1 MGSSQAKPIQ
11 AQKVVVVKT
20 GGAVMKPKQLPKPV
34 TKKQV
39 EIKALPSFYGSYAP
53 LTLQASPKRN

>member
-11 AQKVVVVKT
+11 PPKVTVVKT
-20 GGAVMKPKQLPKPV
+20 GGAVMKPKPV
-34 TKKQV
+34 IKKQV

-53 LTLQASPKRN
+53 LTLQASPKRS

>member
-11 AQKVVVVKT
+11 AQKVVAKKT
-20 GGAVMKPKQLPKPV
+20 GGAVVKPKPII
-34 TKKQV
+34 KKQV

>member
-11 AQKVVVVKT
+11 AQKVVAKKT
-20 GGAVMKPKQLPKPV
+20 GGAVMKPKLVV